1 MNKNCNIYARFPITC
16 FSVPIVGHAT
26 LNLTS
31 EEIYKCLCARAE
43 VYEILPNGKSIN
55 LNFSNYDKDNC
66 EELKPVVEE
75 EKVVTLEDKV
85 ETKDSAEETES
96 VNEVLESEPVEEKL
110 LQEQDPVK
118 THQVASRNNNYQ
130 KNYNNKKGKNKR

>member
-31 EEIYKCLCARAE
+31 EEIYKCLCARAK

-55 LNFSNYDKDNC
+55 LDFSNYDKNNY
-66 EELKPVVEE
+66 EEPKPVVEE
-75 EKVVTLEDKV
+75 KIVTLEDKV
-85 ETKDSAEETES
+85 ELKDNVEETES
-96 VNEVLESEPVEEKL
+96 VNEVLESEPTEEKL

-130 KNYNNKKGKNKR
+130 KNYNKKGKNKR